1 MSDDLEARILE
12 YWIRK
17 TKEFWRLIRKEAINF
32 LKQIEYEIFSS
43 DYRAYCPSICR
54 MVPQYCSTSTTRTT
68 RLLVFKE
75 MVQHDGGSAS

>member
-1 MSDDLEARILE
+1 ME

-32 LKQIEYEIFSS
+32 LKQIEYEIVSS
-43 DYRAYCPSICR
+43 DYRAYCSSIGQ
-54 MVPQYCSTSTTRTT
+54 MVPQNCSTSTARTT

-75 MVQHDGGSAS
+75 VVQHDGGSAS